1 MAARGERRAGVVLLA
16 LLVWAAALGMAP
28 PARAQSLPPKR
39 EPKFLREW
47 LKGEHAKV
55 QKDSERLLV
64 LTRNLHYEAAN
75 HAHDLLPSEVIEQT
89 RLLDEKARKLGEA
102 VQGASEHFLSVP
114 VVELS
119 EEIRDDAR
127 GLRKSLDA
135 NPSKKQLTQMR
146 QFVREIE
153 QRADAIYKRTRLP

>member
-16 LLVWAAALGMAP
+16 LLVWVAALAMAP
-28 PARAQSLPPKR
+28 SARAQSLPPKR
-39 EPKFLREW
+39 EPLFLREW

-64 LTRNLHYEAAN
+64 LTRNLYFEAAN
-75 HAHDLLPSEVIEQT
+75 HAHDFLPADVIEQT

-102 VQGASEHFLSVP
+102 VHGASENFLSVP

-119 EEIRDDAR
+119 GEIRDDAR

-135 NPSKKQLTQMR
+135 NPSKKQLTHLR

-153 QRADAIYKRTRLP
+153 QRASAIYKRTRLP